1 MWRELLELKDFRER
15 QALTALQRGRSELA
29 QAQAALERALARL
42 QQHRELARTHERS
55 LYDGLMRRTVRLRD
69 IEDVQQS
76 VSALRQAEQRLQL
89 ESEQAEGSRGQA
101 QQATR
106 VALDVHHATGAKE
119 VCSWPACTTPSCGA
133 RPSAARTWKM
143 EGFWPRCA
151 ATAKIGARA
160 RTRRDGPAA
169 HR

>member
-15 QALTALQRGRSELA
+15 QALTALQRRRSELA

-42 QQHRELARTHERS
+42 QQHRDLARTHERS
-55 LYDGLMRRTVRLRD
+55 LYDGLMHRTVRLRD

-76 VSALRQAEQRLQL
+76 VASLRQAEQRLQL

-106 VALDVHHATGAKE
+106 VALDVHRESERVKEKFVQLASLHHAELLREAE
-119 VCSWPACTTPSCGA
+119 
-133 RPSAARTWKM
+133 RTEDLEM
-143 EGFWPRCA
+143 EEMA
-151 ATAKIGARA
+151 SL
-160 RTRRDGPAA
+160 RRDREDWGSGEDAA
-169 HR
+169 